1 MIEWPSKLIKAGNW
15 TPVQWFSKEL
25 VNIVH
30 ELENS
35 AWLESVGLRHVIGP
49 GGRGVV
55 NAFEKSSKDQHG
67 AVPMFWSIS
76 SKIRQ
81 TMRSTPDEWF
91 CAKSDKSKLAEK
103 YWARRSHVLIAVR
116 YDTINSRLSALW
128 SAQASIGT
136 GWVSVAVDDDRRAKA
151 LVAWWNSTPARLML
165 MNRRDRKL
173 TYPKW
178 SLKQLRSV
186 GVPKPNNPAWDLL
199 AEAWEEVCDTIMLPL
214 CEAEHCVARRVID
227 NAAAKVL
234 GIEGS
239 QVADWRRHLAAEPTI
254 TNKPVQFG

>member
-1 MIEWPSKLIKAGNW
+1 M
-15 TPVQWFSKEL
+15 
-25 VNIVH
+25 H

-35 AWLESVGLRHVIGP
+35 AWLESIGLRHKIGP
-49 GGRGVV
+49 AGQGVAD
-55 NAFEKSSKDQHG
+55 AFEKSSRDQLG
-67 AVPMFWSIS
+67 VVPVFWSIS

-81 TMRSTPDEWF
+81 TMRGTPDEWF
-91 CAKSDKSKLAEK
+91 CAKSDKAQLAEK
-103 YWARRSHVLIAVR
+103 YWARRRHVLIAIR

-136 GWVSVAVDDDRRAKA
+136 GWVPVAVDDERRAKA

-186 GVPKPNNPAWDLL
+186 GVPKPNNPAWGSL
-199 AEAWEEVCDTIMLPL
+199 ADAWEEVCDTNLLPL
-214 CEAEHCVARRVID
+214 CKAENCVARKVID

-239 QVADWRRHLAAEPTI
+239 QVADWRRLLMSEPTI
-254 TNKPVQFG
+254 TNEPSRID